1 MTSLWTRENQ
11 NYERPAM
18 ITCALSG
25 VLANRDQCPAIPYTP
40 EEYAAEAKRA
50 YEAGA
55 AVAHIHA
62 RTADGKP
69 SYEAS
74 DYRNIADAI
83 TDACPI
89 ILNFSTGAIN
99 ITTEQ
104 KVAHIKAIR
113 PAIGALNMGS
123 MNYAKYNADKKA
135 FVFDLVFPN
144 PFKEIL
150 SIVEAMTNVGTKPEL
165 ECFDM
170 GHVAS
175 SYPMIDMGLLPPPR
189 QFSLILGVV
198 GGAPPTVPTL
208 LRMVETLPPSSDWEV
223 IGVSL
228 DQWRLVAGAVALGG
242 NVRVG
247 LEDNFYLSP
256 GEMAR
261 SNGDLVAKAAR
272 MVRDQGREVATVEGC
287 RERLG
292 LEYR

>member
-1 MTSLWTRENQ
+1 
-11 NYERPAM
+11 
-18 ITCALSG
+18 
-25 VLANRDQCPAIPYTP
+25 
-40 EEYAAEAKRA
+40 
-50 YEAGA
+50 
-55 AVAHIHA
+55 
-62 RTADGKP
+62 
-69 SYEAS
+69 
-74 DYRNIADAI
+74 
-83 TDACPI
+83 
-89 ILNFSTGAIN
+89 
-99 ITTEQ
+99 
-104 KVAHIKAIR
+104 
-113 PAIGALNMGS
+113 
-123 MNYAKYNADKKA
+123 MNYAKYSADKKA

-150 SIVEAMTNVGTKPEL
+150 AIVAAMREVGTKPEL

-208 LRMVETLPPSSDWEV
+208 LRMVETLPGSSDWEV

-228 DQWRLVAGAVALGG
+228 DQWRLVAGAIALGG

-272 MVRDQGREVATVEGC
+272 MVRDQGREVATVEQC

-292 LEYR
+292 LEHR